1 MSAVKDLQCESCGGT
16 TSVTRNGLLVCSDC
30 LQGKAEVRLMV
41 RHPDGEIARVVPP
54 PPGVYEGAWIG
65 MFVSFSAYGNRFR
78 VKMSETSIDGMR
90 KCTVTVSQGVIRV
103 R

>member
-1 MSAVKDLQCESCGGT
+1 MRAESI
-16 TSVTRNGLLVCSDC
+16 TSVPENAGVIEMAKGDSL
-30 LQGKAEVRLMV
+30 EMV
-41 RHPDGEIARVVPP
+41 RHPDGEVARVVPP

-90 KCTVTVSQGVIRV
+90 ECTVTVSQGVIRRGHREIEPV
-103 R
+103 E